1 MVTRNLAL
9 LQLAALT
16 WRASPGLGQ
25 PPPVQ
30 PCPLYNVKEKE
41 GMAAC
46 PPPGPADAFVFQDF
60 ALPAAAV
67 LCCAYAGMMAFTPL
81 GQVLETL
88 A

>member
-1 MVTRNLAL
+1 
-9 LQLAALT
+9 
-16 WRASPGLGQ
+16 
-25 PPPVQ
+25 
-30 PCPLYNVKEKE
+30 
-41 GMAAC
+41 MAAC